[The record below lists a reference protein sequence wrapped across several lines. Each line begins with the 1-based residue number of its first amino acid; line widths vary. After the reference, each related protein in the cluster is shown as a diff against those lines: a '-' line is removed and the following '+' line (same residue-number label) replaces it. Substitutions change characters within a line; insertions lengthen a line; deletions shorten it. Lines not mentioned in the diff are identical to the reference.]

1 MTNIPIGR
9 PWKMIAVDV
18 LAVPRSVNNNIY
30 LLVIQDY
37 FTKWVEAIPLPDQ
50 TANRITTE
58 IIRLFAVYGVPD
70 ILHSDQGTN
79 FESTIFQQTLEAFG
93 INKRRTTAYHPQC
106 DGMVERVNR
115 SLLQLL
121 RAYVE
126 KDYEWERYL
135 PLVLY
140 AYRTAV
146 HTSTGVSPFVLM
158 FGREPRS
165 NDLSPHIAFDTNS
178 YQGYLQAKLAELRD
192 FVDANMVQAGA
203 AQKTSFDSHAKLR
216 FFKEGDTVWL
226 SVPKSSKLGSKWEG
240 KWIIKSVKNDINMEI
255 TDGTR
260 TRIVHINRLQHR
272 NQRQY
277 NEVPPKDY
285 PTIDVWNAPQI
296 DHIITSPDL
305 PSKDLPREDLP
316 REDLPREDLPR
327 EDLPREDLP
336 REDLPREDL
345 PREDLPEEQ
354 RRYPTRQRRQPDRY

>member
-1 MTNIPIGR
+1 
-9 PWKMIAVDV
+9 
-18 LAVPRSVNNNIY
+18 
-30 LLVIQDY
+30 
-37 FTKWVEAIPLPDQ
+37 
-50 TANRITTE
+50 
-58 IIRLFAVYGVPD
+58 
-70 ILHSDQGTN
+70 
-79 FESTIFQQTLEAFG
+79 
-93 INKRRTTAYHPQC
+93 
-106 DGMVERVNR
+106 
-115 SLLQLL
+115 
-121 RAYVE
+121 
-126 KDYEWERYL
+126 
-135 PLVLY
+135 
-140 AYRTAV
+140 
-146 HTSTGVSPFVLM
+146 M

-178 YQGYLQAKLAELRD
+178 YQGYLQAKLAELCD

-305 PSKDLPREDLP
+305 P
-316 REDLPREDLPR
+316 
-327 EDLPREDLP
+327 
-336 REDLPREDL
+336 
-345 PREDLPEEQ
+345 REDLPEEQ
-354 RRYPTRQRRQPDRY
+354 RQYPTRQRRQPDRY